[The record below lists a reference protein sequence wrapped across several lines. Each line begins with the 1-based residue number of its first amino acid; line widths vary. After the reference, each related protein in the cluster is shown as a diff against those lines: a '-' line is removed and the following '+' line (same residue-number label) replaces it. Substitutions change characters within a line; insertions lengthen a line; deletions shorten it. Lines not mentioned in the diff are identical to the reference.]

1 MTIELALA
9 LVLLGTPV
17 LVDEDAMPAEISKAL
32 ESGSTLLL
40 LTQEGNL
47 DAEWPYEGVYRVRAE
62 KDDPKELINR
72 RSAIPIGYR
81 VGGTGICA
89 EALFQAP
96 GYANDTARQEAIAKA
111 VAFVCT
117 ATEDPRMSAKDY
129 EGGYDVRGW
138 GYIYGMRMLL
148 ALREAEVVPE
158 GMDDKVDET
167 IQWYIEALGTLEIPE
182 IGGWNYARRGSAKQ
196 PSATS
201 PFMTAPACMA
211 LFEAKRQGFEVD
223 DAVVERGLA
232 ALALCVA
239 PDGYVAYSSSK
250 QATDNA
256 GQIPGAT
263 GRMVSAEA
271 ALMLAGRSDQ
281 DRLRRAVDAFFEH
294 WDALEVRR
302 KKTGTHVPP
311 YGVAPYYFF
320 YAHAYAADAI
330 ELLPEAD
337 RPERRKQLQEIL
349 WKIREPDGS
358 WNDRVFER
366 SRSYGTAMTMHA
378 LQCPWL
384 PERATWTSPKKPE
397 KPTKDA
403 EEAPKKTGAQTLP

>member
-1 MTIELALA
+1 MLTTSLMLAS
-9 LVLLGTPV
+9 VLSVQAAPG
-17 LVDEDAMPAEISKAL
+17 DMPEPITTAL
-32 ESGSTLLL
+32 ESGATLLL
-40 LTQEGNL
+40 LTQEGSNK
-47 DAEWPYEGVYRVRAE
+47 AEWPYEGVYRVRAQA
-62 KDDPKELINR
+62 DDPKELIKR

-96 GYANDTARQEAIAKA
+96 GYVEDEARQEAVKKA

-117 ATEDPRMSAKDY
+117 SKEDPRMSAKDY

-148 ALREAEVVPE
+148 SLRALDYVPE
-158 GMDDKVDET
+158 GMDEQVDET
-167 IQWYIEALGTLEIPE
+167 IQWYIEALNTIEIPR
-182 IGGWNYARRGSAKQ
+182 IGGWNYARRGSVDE

-201 PFMTAPACMA
+201 PFMTAPALMA
-211 LFEAKRQGFEVD
+211 LFDAKRQGFEVD
-223 DAVVERGLA
+223 SEVVERALRG
-232 ALALCVA
+232 LALCTA
-239 PDGYVAYSSSK
+239 PDGYVAYSARN
-250 QATDNA
+250 QTDDNP

-263 GRMVSAEA
+263 GRMVAAET
-271 ALMLAGRSDQ
+271 ALMLAGKSDE
-281 DRLRRAVDAFFEH
+281 DRLRVAVDAFFEH

-320 YAHAYAADAI
+320 FAHAYAADAI
-330 ELLPEAD
+330 EMLPEAD
-337 RPERRKQLQEIL
+337 RPERRKQLREIL

-378 LQCPWL
+378 LQRPWL
-384 PERATWTSPKKPE
+384 SQPATWSESKKEAASSGSIKPE
-397 KPTKDA
+397 GA
-403 EEAPKKTGAQTLP
+403 SAPKGD